1 MIGFKKLIN
10 AKALYQTQDKI
21 WVAKGMKFFAVDY
34 TGKRVSRVF
43 KVGGLKDGYG
53 LGLSCLHK
61 STP

>member
-34 TGKRVSRVF
+34 TGKRVSNVYTIF
-43 KVGGLKDGYG
+43 QKNNLI
-53 LGLSCLHK
+53 K
-61 STP
+61 SVSYIK

>member
-34 TGKRVSRVF
+34 TGKRVSNVY
-43 KVGGLKDGYG
+43 KVGGLKD
-53 LGLSCLHK
+53 
-61 STP
+61 